1 MNLKLL
7 FVINDN
13 EKSLKILT
21 NKFSLPFNVVS
32 HGDGTASQ
40 GILDF
45 LGLNKTEKIIFT
57 SIIPDIYEKEILT
70 YIKKEMKIKEIGK
83 GVAFTTPL
91 SSSPQYLQ
99 EAYKKKEGTIMK
111 NKREYHLLLTIVIE
125 GYAEKVM
132 STAKKYGA
140 NGGTLIKGRDI
151 GTKSGFKF
159 FNVEVEPEKDILL
172 IVCKDEDKNKIMEGI
187 LDKYGANTEAKGICL
202 TLPIDNVVGL
212 DE

>member
-7 FVINDN
+7 FVINDD
-13 EKSLKILT
+13 EKSLKNLT
-21 NKFSLPFNVVS
+21 SKFLLPFNVIS

-45 LGLNKTEKIIFT
+45 LGLNKTEKTIFI
-57 SIIPDIYEKEILT
+57 SIIPGVYEKEILS
-70 YIKKEMKIKEIGK
+70 YIKKEMKIKEIGR

-91 SSSPQYLQ
+91 SSSPQYLN
-99 EAYKKKEGTIMK
+99 EAFKKKEGTVMK

-132 STAKKYGA
+132 NVAKKCGA
-140 NGGTLIKGRDI
+140 NGGTVIKGREV

-159 FNVEVEPEKDILL
+159 FNVKVEPEKDILL
-172 IVCKDEDKNKIMEGI
+172 IVCKEEDKNKIMNGI
-187 LDKYGANTEAKGICL
+187 LEKYGANTEAKGVCL
-202 TLPIDNVVGL
+202 SLPIDNVVGTA
-212 DE
+212 E

>member
-13 EKSLKILT
+13 EKKLKLLT
-21 NKFSLPFNVVS
+21 NEFNLPFNTVM
-32 HGDGTASQ
+32 HGEGTASQ

-45 LGLNKTEKIIFT
+45 LGLEKTEKIVLT
-57 SIIPDIYEKEILT
+57 SIIPDLYEKEIMSF
-70 YIKKEMKIKEIGK
+70 IKKEMKIKEIGK

-99 EAYKKKEGTIMK
+99 EAFKNKKGVNMK
-111 NKREYHLLLTIVIE
+111 NKSGYHLLLTIVIE

-132 STAKKYGA
+132 AVAKKNGA
-140 NGGTLIKGRDI
+140 NGGTLLKGREF
-151 GTKSGFKF
+151 GTKGFKF
-159 FNVEVEPEKDILL
+159 FNVQVEPEKDILL
-172 IVCKDEDKNKIMEGI
+172 IVCKEEIKNNIMEAI
-187 LDKYGANTEAKGICL
+187 MEKYGANTEAKGICL
-202 TLPIDNVVGL
+202 SLPIDSVVGI

>member
-13 EKSLKILT
+13 EKSLRRLT
-21 NKFSLPFNVVS
+21 NEFSLPFSVVM

-45 LGLNKTEKIIFT
+45 LGLMKTEKIVFS
-57 SIIPDIYEKEILT
+57 SIIPDAFEKEILS
-70 YIKKEMKIKEIGK
+70 YIKKEMKIKEIGR

-91 SSSPQYLQ
+91 SSSPKYLY
-99 EAYKKKEGTIMK
+99 EAFEGKDGSKMK
-111 NKREYHLLLTIVIE
+111 NQREYHLLLTVVVE

-132 STAKKYGA
+132 NVAKKFGA
-140 NGGTLIKGRDI
+140 NGGTLIKGREV

-159 FNVEVEPEKDILL
+159 FNVQVEPEKDILL
-172 IVCKDEDKNKIMEGI
+172 IVCKEEDKKNIMEGI
-187 LDKYGANTEAKGICL
+187 LEKYGANTEAKGMCIS
-202 TLPIDNVVGL
+202 LPIDNVIGIN
-212 DE
+212 E